1 MPPKTDMLARLTRV
15 QQISQQAADEMS
27 LAEFQQLPIEEQGQQ
42 LVKFGKAH
50 TGKTYEQLWENEP
63 QYVKWFVS
71 KYQTSTKGEHQ
82 LLIHYINRRIEDLE
96 QQEEVQV
103 PTHCTTPA
111 KPKAKAGAS
120 SAQMPVTRRDLEDF
134 QADQSWEPIGEV
146 IEEPETIYADMAA
159 LQNRMLSL
167 ESALQE
173 VVAHLRSS

>member
-1 MPPKTDMLARLTRV
+1 M
-15 QQISQQAADEMS
+15 
-27 LAEFQQLPIEEQGQQ
+27 
-42 LVKFGKAH
+42 
-50 TGKTYEQLWENEP
+50 
-63 QYVKWFVS
+63 S